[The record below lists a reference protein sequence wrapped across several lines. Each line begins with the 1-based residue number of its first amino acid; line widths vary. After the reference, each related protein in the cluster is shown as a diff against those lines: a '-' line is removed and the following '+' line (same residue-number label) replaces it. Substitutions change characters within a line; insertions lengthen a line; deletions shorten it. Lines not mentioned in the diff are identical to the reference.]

1 MLNNHL
7 KHSCYLRSMMIF
19 TQILF
24 FLIPIVKYI
33 EIKIKNYTNGFIIY
47 KSFLMNDY
55 EKIYFNNNLLPYIYF
70 HFVNNRFYKLSIN
83 TIQPTQNTYIS
94 VCVYNMSYIYYVSNY
109 YIEHM
114 FISNFNI
121 LTSNRLRFIQA
132 TILNNIDVS
141 KQIKRIRFINDNIDT
156 KTCLSIINMFSSN
169 TINIIDDN
177 FDSNIFKD
185 TDIISNIYS

>member
-1 MLNNHL
+1 
-7 KHSCYLRSMMIF
+7 
-19 TQILF
+19 
-24 FLIPIVKYI
+24 
-33 EIKIKNYTNGFIIY
+33 
-47 KSFLMNDY
+47 
-55 EKIYFNNNLLPYIYF
+55 
-70 HFVNNRFYKLSIN
+70 
-83 TIQPTQNTYIS
+83 
-94 VCVYNMSYIYYVSNY
+94 MSYIYYVSNY

>member
-1 MLNNHL
+1 
-7 KHSCYLRSMMIF
+7 MIF
-19 TQILF
+19 AQILF
-24 FLIPIVKYI
+24 FLIPIVKYT
-33 EIKIKNYTNGFIIY
+33 EIKIKHYTNGFILY
-47 KSFLMNDY
+47 KSFIKNDF

-83 TIQPTQNTYIS
+83 STQQPTQNTYIS

-109 YIEHM
+109 YIQHM
-114 FISNFNI
+114 FINNFNI
-121 LTSNRLRFIQA
+121 LTANRLKFIQA
-132 TILNNIDVS
+132 TISNTNTNIDVS

-156 KTCLSIINMFSSN
+156 KTCLSIINIISSN

-185 TDIISNIYS
+185 TDIISNI